1 MNDQIPSAL
10 RLKIITPRRLL
21 ADVEAE
27 SVSIPSLEGYIGV
40 LPGHRPLVVG
50 IGKGR
55 ISFRA
60 GGREESF
67 AIKGGFARV
76 EPEEV
81 LVMTEEAEDEDAG
94 DKPA

>member
-1 MNDQIPSAL
+1 MSGDEASAL
-10 RLKIITPRRLL
+10 RLKIITPKRLL

-27 SVSIPSLEGYIGV
+27 SVSIPSLEGEIGI

-55 ISFRA
+55 VSFRA

-67 AIKGGFARV
+67 VIEGGVARV
-76 EPEEV
+76 EPNEV
-81 LVMTEEAEDEDAG
+81 LVMTEEAEDEGPGEKSA
-94 DKPA
+94 